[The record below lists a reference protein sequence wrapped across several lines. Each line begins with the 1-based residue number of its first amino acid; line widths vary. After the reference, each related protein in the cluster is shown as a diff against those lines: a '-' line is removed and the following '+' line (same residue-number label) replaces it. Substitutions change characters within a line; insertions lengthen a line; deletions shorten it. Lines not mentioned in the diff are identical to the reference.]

1 MRIIGDRSRARL
13 LDRLIKDKK
22 NRWASLVVVGVKD
35 DLEAKSLLQ
44 WCRNLALT
52 VVWRAAPGASRQEK
66 QRQEFARDRMRKWAA
81 IYKRFT
87 LVEAATADAPELLD
101 GQQFD
106 AVALWGLT
114 PAQLAA
120 EGPAWAGL
128 VRDGGALVGMDH
140 RVVDCRR
147 VLNAAVPEW
156 SALRDGVWSVK
167 VRRSSAPVVDESLDG
182 ALVEVGGVKRGEV
195 ETLSHDPVDSRS
207 DADDVALRPSRDA
220 ELADDS
226 ESDATLGVEAEEPIN
241 PALDGGSVVGHA
253 IGDGAEVAGP
263 DGDYVT
269 VADQIRLSQS
279 VPVNGPSENGA
290 SIADESLPALTV
302 GGSEL
307 HADTI
312 AHPAPKRRGR
322 PPGSKNRAPGV
333 AAARGRKAATP

>member
-1 MRIIGDRSRARL
+1 MRIIGDRSRTRL

-52 VVWRAAPGASRQEK
+52 VVWRVAPGAGRQEK

-87 LVEAATADAPELLD
+87 LVEAATADAPEMLD

-128 VRDGGALVGMDH
+128 VRDGGALVGLDH

-167 VRRSSAPVVDESLDG
+167 VKRSQPSAGGSDDG
-182 ALVEVGGVKRGEV
+182 VNGAVEQSIGQGLGDRVN
-195 ETLSHDPVDSRS
+195 SHDPVDSRP
-207 DADDVALRPSRDA
+207 DADAESRRNLRDDLALPPVRPVLS
-220 ELADDS
+220 LADEHAPLQADH
-226 ESDATLGVEAEEPIN
+226 DAAVGLI
-241 PALDGGSVVGHA
+241 LDA
-253 IGDGAEVAGP
+253 NGDGHHVGVAIVDDHAVG
-263 DGDYVT
+263 
-269 VADQIRLSQS
+269 
-279 VPVNGPSENGA
+279 
-290 SIADESLPALTV
+290 V
-302 GGSEL
+302 GGDSGL
-307 HADTI
+307 HADDI
-312 AHPAPKRRGR
+312 AQPAPKRRGR

-333 AAARGRKAATP
+333 AVARGRKATA